1 MCLQKKVC
9 ETLWIICF
17 ERNKTST
24 GLLVSMP
31 GAMQAKA
38 QDPMDITRVK
48 GVPHMFHGQSNTHEV
63 SSLTGYIHQVVLCFV
78 SCG

>member
-1 MCLQKKVC
+1 
-9 ETLWIICF
+9 
-17 ERNKTST
+17 
-24 GLLVSMP
+24 MP

-63 SSLTGYIHQVVLCFV
+63 SSLTGYIHQLVLCFV

>member
-1 MCLQKKVC
+1 MAQINLMEEKCVYKKKVC

-48 GVPHMFHGQSNTHEV
+48 GGATYV
-63 SSLTGYIHQVVLCFV
+63 SWTKQHS
-78 SCG
+78 